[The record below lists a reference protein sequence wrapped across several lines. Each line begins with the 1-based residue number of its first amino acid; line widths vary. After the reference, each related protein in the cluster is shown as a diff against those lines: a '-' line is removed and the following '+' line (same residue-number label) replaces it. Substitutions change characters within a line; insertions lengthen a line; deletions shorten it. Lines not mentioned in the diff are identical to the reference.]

1 MRAAETALPARMWS
15 RWSHKN
21 QLNLLQ
27 LRLHP
32 LLQEP
37 PFSTG
42 VGALTN
48 GLLLYVQSLG
58 QQLFSRFACTTGSTL
73 NIHLGRRIRVCISIT
88 LATEK
93 RSIDALEPPKHCF
106 FPPITVQILERWNL
120 FSFHPLRNY
129 LAIYLPRVCDIQDHF
144 RSAEAA
150 SNHCRF

>member
-106 FPPITVQILERWNL
+106 FSHHGADTGTVEPFFFPSSKKLLSNL
-120 FSFHPLRNY
+120 SSSCVRHSRSFQKYRGS
-129 LAIYLPRVCDIQDHF
+129 F
-144 RSAEAA
+144 
-150 SNHCRF
+150 